1 MTMHSVAQHAIG
13 KAAKDT
19 IFGANAAAKEA
30 AAKVGVENITNAT
43 IGAIL
48 DENEQLVVLP
58 TVDKAFRSLTDN
70 MYFSYAPISGL
81 PDFLKLVQDD
91 CFGHSRPEG
100 YIAAVATAGGSGA
113 IHHAIWN
120 YSEPGDTVLTS
131 AWYWGPYK
139 VFCRDMGRQLATYKM
154 LTPDNR
160 YNLAALKEKVVEILA
175 KQDSLVVLI
184 NTPAH
189 NPTGYSLTS
198 EDVANVVS
206 MFKEVTAT
214 NKKRITLV
222 LDVAYIDYAGERE
235 EARKFFK
242 NLSNLPENIIGLVSY
257 SLSKGYTMYGQ
268 RCGALINVTAS
279 KEQSQEFADVNQYT
293 SRATWSNINHG
304 AMQTLVTILTNPAL
318 KEEIRQ
324 ERKHYYT
331 MIQGRGD
338 LFAKEAKECGLTMV
352 PYMAGFFISI
362 PCADSQAVCDKL
374 HEDYIFAVPLA
385 AGVRVAVC
393 AIPMK
398 KIKGMAAKIKAAIDA
413 VEK

>member
-13 KAAKDT
+13 KAAKDN
-19 IFGANAAAKEA
+19 IFGASAAAKAA
-30 AAKVGVENITNAT
+30 AAKVGPENIVNAT

-48 DENEQLVVLP
+48 DENEKLVILP
-58 TVDKAFRSLTDN
+58 TVDKAFRSLTDD

-91 CFGHSRPEG
+91 CFGNSRPEG
-100 YIAAVATAGGSGA
+100 YIAAVATSGGSGA

-120 YSEPGDTVLTS
+120 YSEPGDTILTS
-131 AWYWGPYK
+131 DWYWGPYK
-139 VFCRDMGRQLATYKM
+139 VFCRDMNRKLDTYKM
-154 LTPDNR
+154 LTEDNH
-160 YNLAALKEKVVEILA
+160 YNLPALAAKVTEILA
-175 KQDSLVVLI
+175 KQNSLVVII

-198 EDVANVVS
+198 EDVANVIA
-206 MFKEVTAT
+206 MLKKATAG
-214 NKKRITLV
+214 NGKKAILV

-235 EARKFFK
+235 EVRKVFK
-242 NLSNLPENIIGLVSY
+242 NLSNLPENIIGLVAY

-268 RCGALINVTAS
+268 RCGALLNVTAS

-304 AMQTLVTILTNPAL
+304 AMQTLVSILSDPTM
-318 KEEIRQ
+318 KENIRK
-324 ERKHYYT
+324 ERAQYYSL
-331 MIQGRGD
+331 IQTRGD
-338 LFAKEAKECGLTMV
+338 LFAKEAKECGLKIV
-352 PYMAGFFISI
+352 PYIAGFFISI
-362 PCADSQAVCDKL
+362 PCQDSKAVCDKL
-374 HEDYIFAVPLA
+374 HADNIFAVPLA

-393 AIPMK
+393 AIPTK
-398 KIKGMAAKIKAAIDA
+398 KVKGMAAKIKAAIDA